1 MTPSNRSGSAPSQR
15 RGGAGRRRVFSLMLT
30 LCLALPAQAALYA
43 ALDRYRIAMGDTAR
57 LTLRSDDDSDPGDA
71 DLSALREHFEI
82 LEQSSSVSTRIVNG
96 QHSQSRELILEI
108 TPRREGSIVIP
119 PFAVDGK
126 RSEALAVDVGPA
138 PQARGADEVVS
149 FEAEIDR
156 SSLYVQG
163 QLQLTLRVQ
172 QAVNLES
179 RSITELDI
187 PGAYVQTLGQNSFQ
201 RMIEGR
207 PWLVHEI
214 RYAIFPEASGELVI
228 PAQTFSGRLGAGRR
242 TLFDTLPAGQ
252 LIRRRSE
259 AIAVN
264 VKPRPADFPAATWL
278 PAADLGIEEQWSAPP
293 DTLRVGD
300 SVTRTIRVTA
310 DGLQGA
316 QLAPIE
322 HAQIAGLRAYPDQ
335 PVIDNVHGAKGL
347 TGIRTDSLAL
357 VAVQDGEYELPAIEV
372 PWWDTGSDT
381 LRVARLPARRLR
393 VLPGAAAQDAA
404 DARAPEPAA
413 APPVA
418 PSAGLGLWPWIAAGC
433 ALGWL
438 LSSLGWWRSKTRSP
452 GDPRRLS
459 APRPTARA
467 DLKALLTACK
477 ADDARL
483 ARRELQTWVRGLR
496 GQGRAQTLL
505 AWAEGTGSDALRKA
519 VQDLETALY
528 RGAQAGAWHGGAL
541 AEALRALRAASGER
555 RKGAR
560 SEDSAL
566 PPLYLG
572 Q

>member
-15 RGGAGRRRVFSLMLT
+15 CGAGRRRVFSLMLT

-43 ALDRYRIAMGDTAR
+43 TLDRYRIAMGDTAR

-108 TPRREGSIVIP
+108 TPRREGSMVIP
-119 PFAVDGK
+119 PFAVGGK

-201 RMIEGR
+201 RTIEGR

-228 PAQTFSGRLGAGRR
+228 PAQTFSGRLGTGRR

-259 AIAVN
+259 AITVN
-264 VKPRPADFPAATWL
+264 VKPRPAGFPAATWL

-393 VLPGAAAQDAA
+393 VLPDAAAQDA
-404 DARAPEPAA
+404 DARAPGTPVPAA
-413 APPVA
+413 QPPPV

-438 LSSLGWWRSKTRSP
+438 LSSLGWWRSKARSP
-452 GDPRRLS
+452 GDPRRLN
-459 APRPTARA
+459 APRSSARA
-467 DLKALLTACK
+467 DLKALLAACTAH
-477 ADDARL
+477 DARL
-483 ARRELQTWVRGLR
+483 ARRQLQTWVRG
-496 GQGRAQTLL
+496 QGHAQTLL
-505 AWAEGTGSDALRKA
+505 AWAEGTGSEALREA
-519 VQDLETALY
+519 VQDLESALY

-541 AEALRALRAASGER
+541 AEALRALRAASGEP

>member
-30 LCLALPAQAALYA
+30 LSLALPAQAALYA

-82 LEQSSSVSTRIVNG
+82 LEQSSSASTRIVNG
-96 QHSQSRELILEI
+96 QRSQSRELILEI

-119 PFAVDGK
+119 PFAVDGQ
-126 RSEALAVDVGPA
+126 RSEALAVDVEPA
-138 PQARGADEVVS
+138 PQARSADQVVN

-259 AIAVN
+259 AITVN

-278 PAADLGIEEQWSAPP
+278 PAADLGIEEQWSAAP

-335 PVIDNVHGAKGL
+335 PVIDNVHGARGL

-393 VLPGAAAQDAA
+393 VLPGVAAPGAA

-438 LSSLGWWRSKTRSP
+438 LSSLGWWRSKARSP
-452 GDPRRLS
+452 GDPRRLN
-459 APRPTARA
+459 APRPSARA
-467 DLKALLTACK
+467 DLKALLAACK

-505 AWAEGTGSDALRKA
+505 AWAEGTGSDALREA
-519 VQDLETALY
+519 VQELETALY

-541 AEALRALRAASGER
+541 AEALRALEAASGKP

-560 SEDSAL
+560 REDSAL
-566 PPLYLG
+566 PPLYLS

>member
-15 RGGAGRRRVFSLMLT
+15 RGGAGRRRVFSLMVA

-57 LTLRSDDDSDPGDA
+57 LTLRSDDDSNPGDA

-201 RMIEGR
+201 RVIEGR

-259 AIAVN
+259 AITVN
-264 VKPRPADFPAATWL
+264 VKPRPAGFPAATWL

-335 PVIDNVHGAKGL
+335 PVIDNVHGVKGL

-393 VLPGAAAQDAA
+393 VLPGAAARDAA

-413 APPVA
+413 APRVA
-418 PSAGLGLWPWIAAGC
+418 PAAGLGPWPWIAAGC

-438 LSSLGWWRSKTRSP
+438 LSGLGWWRSKARSP
-452 GDPRRLS
+452 GDPRRLN
-459 APRPTARA
+459 ARRPTARA
-467 DLKALLTACK
+467 DLKALLAACK

-483 ARRELQTWVRGLR
+483 ARRELQTWVHGLR

-505 AWAEGTGSDALRKA
+505 AWAEGTGSDALREA
-519 VQDLETALY
+519 VQGLETALY

-541 AEALRALRAASGER
+541 AEALRALGTASGDSR
-555 RKGAR
+555 QGAR
-560 SEDSAL
+560 REDSAL